1 MRSSPL
7 IETVLRMPLIPK
19 IAGIGGDPGVHGAVE
34 KKHLHLLLMTPLEH
48 FPKKRIPHIL
58 FQNPT
63 AGKGETPG
71 LVIKLPAGYR
81 IPLNALI
88 KARAE
93 RLKKGV
99 SRREAVG
106 SSLEGFGIF
115 GKIPHKRK
123 MHQSK
128 RSINLLLLEKIP
140 PLHPAF
146 PPVRRKKVLPL
157 QCKKIHRNLG
167 ALQILPTLPDPGKL
181 TVFSGVPLYG
191 LHHAGDLCLQEGNS
205 FSPGVDLNG
214 GEGTHHPH
222 HRNLQ
227 PIYPGNIRHPGNPKG
242 GHKRSYAV
250 TGFFGGTGT
259 PCPGQSD
266 LGRFLGGTLKKNCL
280 RNRVHRGTLL
290 CLEILITEKP
300 GLLRQKSWRYRK
312 KAGCAK

>member
-1 MRSSPL
+1 MMGLQRGPVVGSQKIDRPALGGLGKGPKHGNLGVKMRSSPL

-167 ALQILPTLPDPGKL
+167 AL
-181 TVFSGVPLYG
+181 
-191 LHHAGDLCLQEGNS
+191 
-205 FSPGVDLNG
+205 
-214 GEGTHHPH
+214 
-222 HRNLQ
+222 
-227 PIYPGNIRHPGNPKG
+227 
-242 GHKRSYAV
+242 
-250 TGFFGGTGT
+250 
-259 PCPGQSD
+259 
-266 LGRFLGGTLKKNCL
+266 
-280 RNRVHRGTLL
+280 
-290 CLEILITEKP
+290 
-300 GLLRQKSWRYRK
+300 
-312 KAGCAK
+312 